1 MRLKINN
8 KVDFVQ
14 KFLSPISR
22 INDLCTL
29 KIQAD
34 GISNL
39 SRTSDNSFALY
50 ANCLDVEV
58 LDYEVDQNVSF
69 SDVKK
74 FIKAFDCVQT
84 PSVELVISKNKIEY
98 TSSDIK
104 FKFHLIDDNIIKS
117 PNFTVDKINSFTYD
131 TEFRLYPPVITSLI
145 KSSTFITDSNKIYI
159 QTNESKVFG
168 ELSDKTRDNIDSF
181 TTVLSEEYTGEDV
194 NPPLVFNFDVFRNIS
209 ILKVQEMDVKLNTER
224 GFIAFDV
231 KEDKYNLK
239 YIATAMVS

>member
-8 KVDFVQ
+8 RIEFVQ
-14 KFLSPISR
+14 KFLNPISR

-29 KIQAD
+29 KIQSD
-34 GISNL
+34 GITNL

-50 ANCLDVEV
+50 ANCTDVEV
-58 LDYEVDQNVSF
+58 LDYEIDQNISF
-69 SDVKK
+69 SDIKK
-74 FIKAFDCVQT
+74 FIKAFDCIQSS
-84 PSVELVISKNKIEY
+84 SVELLISKNKIEY
-98 TSSDIK
+98 ISPDIK

-131 TEFRLYPPVITSLI
+131 TEFKLYPPVITSLV

-159 QTNESKVFG
+159 QTKETKVFG

-181 TTVLSEEYTGEDV
+181 TTVLSEEYTGKATES
-194 NPPLVFNFDVFRNIS
+194 PLVFNFDVFRNIS

-231 KEDKYNLK
+231 REDKYNLK

>member
-29 KIQAD
+29 KIQSD
-34 GISNL
+34 RITNL

-50 ANCLDVEV
+50 ANCSDIEV
-58 LDYEVDQNVSF
+58 IDYEEDQNISF
-69 SDVKK
+69 SDIKK

-84 PSVELVISKNKIEY
+84 PSVELLVSKNKIEY
-98 TSSDIK
+98 NSSDIK
-104 FKFHLIDDNIIKS
+104 FRFHLIDDNIVKS
-117 PNFTVDKINSFTYD
+117 PNFTVEKINSFTYD
-131 TEFRLYPPVITSLI
+131 TEFKLYPPVITSLI

-159 QTNESKVFG
+159 RTDASKVFG

-181 TTVLSEEYTGEDV
+181 TTVLSEEYSGESIDD
-194 NPPLVFNFDVFRNIS
+194 PLVFSFDVFRNIS
-209 ILKVQEMDVKLNTER
+209 VLKVQEMDIKLNTER